1 MSTISKNVTRK
12 ARIIFAARLLTDRRA
27 AEIYLF
33 ALGWIILSYIVSLP
47 HVFANM
53 PAFGNFVG
61 DFQFFSYAII
71 HTNLFVQSTI
81 AVIAI
86 VFVFGVLD
94 IFRSFKF
101 NHLGQVRI

>member
-53 PAFGNFVG
+53 PALGNFVG

-86 VFVFGVLD
+86 VFVFGIVD